1 MYTEENMERI
11 LSYFLSNKMQSNY
24 VLEKNMLND
33 LPGIDKQ
40 DFTDCIDVMEGRGM
54 ISVTRS
60 SESSD
65 GISSVFV
72 RPLGLYYFTEK
83 EKAREKERKN
93 DRRWIVTTTISV
105 IALVIAALSVAIALK
120 SLMIQSPL

>member
-72 RPLGLYYFTEK
+72 RHLGL
-83 EKAREKERKN
+83 
-93 DRRWIVTTTISV
+93 
-105 IALVIAALSVAIALK
+105 
-120 SLMIQSPL
+120 

>member
-40 DFTDCIDVMEGRGM
+40 DSQTASTLWRVEG
-54 ISVTRS
+54 
-60 SESSD
+60 
-65 GISSVFV
+65 
-72 RPLGLYYFTEK
+72 
-83 EKAREKERKN
+83 
-93 DRRWIVTTTISV
+93 
-105 IALVIAALSVAIALK
+105 
-120 SLMIQSPL
+120 